1 MTRAR
6 SALHIAARADVIT
19 EALARHA
26 SRWSGLGWRLGADDV
41 VQPPAQPSVESDTP
55 TQGALF

>member
-1 MTRAR
+1 RAR

-26 SRWSGLGWRLGADDV
+26 SRWSGLGWRLGGDDDDGVLPGEADTV
-41 VQPPAQPSVESDTP
+41 APPAPA
-55 TQGALF
+55 QGLLF